1 MPRIKRVGKYRD
13 AATSICGLS
22 KKDVEEFE
30 GLSVPEQ
37 DAFLGTC
44 MVLAFIDGVGASLFE
59 FSKHLGVERN
69 LIEEVFIRLKA
80 NGIFSFEYNA
90 KNDRVLLGS
99 DRKDTLYLSHNHRS
113 EIAWG
118 IIAGVASGYSGIRS
132 DTDIQKL
139 NV

>member
-1 MPRIKRVGKYRD
+1 MSKIKRVGKYKD

-22 KKDVEEFE
+22 KKDIEEFE
-30 GLSVPEQ
+30 ELSVPEQ

-44 MVLAFIDGVGASLFE
+44 MVLAFVDGVGASLFE

-69 LIEEVFIRLKA
+69 LLEDAFIRLKV
-80 NGIFSFEYNA
+80 NNIFSFEYNA

-99 DRKDTLYLSHNHRS
+99 DRKNTEYVSYNHRS